1 MSTHHCPMCEQ
12 ADIAL
17 SSPCL
22 LHGSW
27 YGFVHTLNTPKILFS
42 WQRKG
47 SYQNVLQRHHL
58 SIFRNAAFACCFP
71 NLPLSLRTVSS
82 AEISMTYTSFP
93 YVGEK
98 NIWRKTENNFT
109 ARMCRE
115 IWTRHLEHM
124 ETWGQLEQL
133 FTHEW
138 DETIYATRKFLLQQ
152 HFLLILVIL
161 GKNWNKKILCD
172 LAGTVFS
179 WEIKFSENLITE
191 RELWWDCLTGSVW
204 RSWLALAKLHT
215 RKKAS

>member
-1 MSTHHCPMCEQ
+1 VEKIRHISQATLKPLLSVEVLLAVGKAAHISESCFFDLPLPGMSTHHCPICEQ

-27 YGFVHTLNTPKILFS
+27 YSFVHTLNTPKILFS

-47 SYQNVLQRHHL
+47 SYQNALQRHHL
-58 SIFRNAAFACCFP
+58 SIFQSAAFACCFP

-93 YVGEK
+93 CVGEK

-152 HFLLILVIL
+152 HFLLILVIS
-161 GKNWNKKILCD
+161 GKNLK
-172 LAGTVFS
+172 
-179 WEIKFSENLITE
+179 
-191 RELWWDCLTGSVW
+191 
-204 RSWLALAKLHT
+204 
-215 RKKAS
+215 

>member
-1 MSTHHCPMCEQ
+1 MVQFRAYPKYPKNIVFLAEEGKLPKCFTET
-12 ADIAL
+12 
-17 SSPCL
+17 SSQYISECSICL
-22 LHGSW
+22 L
-27 YGFVHTLNTPKILFS
+27 L
-42 WQRKG
+42 
-47 SYQNVLQRHHL
+47 
-58 SIFRNAAFACCFP
+58 P

-93 YVGEK
+93 CVGEK

-109 ARMCRE
+109 ARMCGE

-152 HFLLILVIL
+152 HFLLILVIS
-161 GKNWNKKILCD
+161 GKNWNKILCD

-191 RELWWDCLTGSVW
+191 RELWWNCLTGSVW